1 MFSARLTI
9 QIKSNLRP
17 VTTVTVVAGYHLEN
31 IKNMKREDKELLFKD
46 LSARLPYHVRCKIWL
61 KDRTTEE
68 GPLDLEHNYGDV
80 LQHAFYYNDIK
91 EIKPYL
97 RPMSSMTEKEIDE
110 LKRICDEDDSRDE
123 CGEVI
128 STVYGMTV
136 LHGEVEDVYPYNV
149 RIEISPNLNYAVLDF
164 LNAHHLDY
172 RGLILM
178 GLAIEAPKGM
188 YNF

>member
-97 RPMSSMTEKEIDE
+97 RPMSSVSELISAKEWSSLGGIELIDW
-110 LKRICDEDDSRDE
+110 
-123 CGEVI
+123 
-128 STVYGMTV
+128 
-136 LHGEVEDVYPYNV
+136 YNANH
-149 RIEISPNLNYAVLDF
+149 I
-164 LNAHHLDY
+164 DY
-172 RGLILM
+172 RGLIPK
-178 GLAIEAPKGM
+178 GLAIEASKDM
-188 YNF
+188 YNEIKEEKK